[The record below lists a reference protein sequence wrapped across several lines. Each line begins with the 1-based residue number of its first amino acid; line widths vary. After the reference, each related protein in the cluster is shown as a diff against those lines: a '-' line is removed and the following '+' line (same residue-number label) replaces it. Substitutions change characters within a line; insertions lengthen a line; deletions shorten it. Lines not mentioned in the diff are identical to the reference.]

1 MCKKNNYIQVSATV
15 QSQTCNLSC
24 NTTVTYVVNGVTL
37 TGNVVLN
44 EVLNQ
49 GGMVDIFYDQNNP
62 SNLSST
68 SKNTFISGL
77 VLTLFS
83 LVLIGA
89 SIANYYMTSK
99 SKIYSAVEGAQTIVN
114 LI

>member
-24 NTTVTYVVNGVTL
+24 NTTVTYVVNVFTL

-62 SNLSST
+62 QPIINFKKYIYFWPSFNLVFSCSNRSIN
-68 SKNTFISGL
+68 SKLLPDF
-77 VLTLFS
+77 
-83 LVLIGA
+83 
-89 SIANYYMTSK
+89 K
-99 SKIYSAVEGAQTIVN
+99 E
-114 LI
+114 